1 MKAAPSGPQTFIM
14 LGAGGHAKVLLS
26 LAIACGLQ
34 VQGVCD
40 PGLKRSG
47 VVTWRGIRVLGGDE
61 ALEQLDCT
69 DVGLING
76 VGQVVGGSLRQ
87 AIYERAVG
95 MGFRFPV
102 LVHPGAIVDASAVLA
117 DGVQVMAGVII
128 QPDVSVGANTIV
140 NTSASVDHDCSVGAH
155 VHIAPGATLCG
166 NIQVADCSFIGAG
179 ATVIQGLAIGEYA
192 VVGAGA
198 VMVRNLPARSILLG
212 QAARSRTVSDE

>member
-1 MKAAPSGPQTFIM
+1 MPNASQALIM

-34 VQGVCD
+34 VKGVCD
-40 PGLKRSG
+40 PALKRSG
-47 VVTWRGIRVLGGDE
+47 VVTWRGISVLGGDE
-61 ALEQLDCT
+61 ALEQLDCSN
-69 DVGLING
+69 VGLING
-76 VGQVVGGSLRQ
+76 IGQVVGSSLRQ

-102 LVHPGAIVDASAVLA
+102 LVHPRAIVDASAVLA
-117 DGVQVMAGVII
+117 DGVQVMAGVVI
-128 QPDVSVGANTIV
+128 QPDVRLGANTVV
-140 NTSASVDHDCSVGAH
+140 NTRSSVDHDCSVGSH

-166 NIQVADCSFIGAG
+166 NVQVADYAFIGAG

-212 QAARSRTVSDE
+212 QTARSRIVPDEST